1 MITGVV
7 TADREAVIGL
17 AVHGPTGQ
25 EQQIEAVVDT
35 GFDGWFSLPPA
46 LIALLGLPW
55 RRRGRALLADGSESV
70 FDIYEGTV
78 VWEGRPRRIAVDEA
92 DTAPLVGM
100 ALLDGHE
107 LKVQVLNG
115 GRVTIKVLPRRKGIQ
130 HL

>member
-17 AVHGPTGQ
+17 AVRGPTGQ

-35 GFDGWFSLPPA
+35 GFDGWSSLPPA

-78 VWEGRPRRIAVDEA
+78 VWEGDRAASLWMKRTRRRSSAWRCW
-92 DTAPLVGM
+92 T
-100 ALLDGHE
+100 
-107 LKVQVLNG
+107 
-115 GRVTIKVLPRRKGIQ
+115 VTN
-130 HL
+130 